1 MCRTDDRRTGTG
13 TIDRMPHPLI
23 SVIIPTHNV
32 ANEIEECLESVLRQS
47 LNDVEIIC
55 IDDASTD
62 GTLEILNGLAACHD
76 RMTVIP
82 LAHNSGAGIAR
93 NTGLE
98 HAGGQYVAFMD
109 GDDLYP
115 DESALERLHGKAI
128 EHGVDIC
135 GGSLL
140 TFHGITKRLHVPRQH
155 FTSEGLTHYRDYQH
169 EGGFYRYIFR
179 KDFLNRNG
187 LRFPAYRRH
196 QDSVFLVR
204 AMTTATTFYAMV
216 DHVYAYRKGHKH
228 VSWDLSRSRD
238 HFLGI
243 QEILTLATRH
253 DLAILYKSMVKNIG
267 VSLRHRLPHTKDAA
281 FFDGFDG
288 VFFACLDHLK
298 ADTAPTGI
306 SLGQRMRIRS
316 LELAWRTRYA
326 LRRSLVRLR
335 RQPADPLAPPVDGGH
350 AGLSTARRHEPRS

>member
-1 MCRTDDRRTGTG
+1 
-13 TIDRMPHPLI
+13 MPHPLI

-32 ANEIEECLESVLRQS
+32 ANEVEDCLKSVLCQT
-47 LNDVEIIC
+47 LTDLEVIC

-62 GTLEILNGLAACHD
+62 GTLKILNSLAACDD
-76 RMTVIP
+76 RMTILP
-82 LAHNSGAGIAR
+82 LAHNSGAGLAR
-93 NTGLE
+93 NIGLE
-98 HAGGQYVAFMD
+98 HASGQYIAFMD

-115 DESALERLHGKAI
+115 DKSALERLHGKAI

-140 TFHGITKRLHVPRQH
+140 TFDGTTTRPHVPLQH
-155 FTSEGLTHYRDYQH
+155 FTSEGLTHYRDYQY

-179 KDFLNRNG
+179 KEFLNRNG
-187 LRFPAYRRH
+187 LRFPDYRRH
-196 QDSVFLVR
+196 QDSVFLVT

-228 VSWDLSRSRD
+228 VSWDLPRSRD

-243 QEILTLATRH
+243 QAILSLATRH

-267 VSLRHRLPHTKDAA
+267 VSLHHRLPNTKDAA

-288 VFFACLDHLK
+288 VFFACLDQLK
-298 ADTAPTGI
+298 DRMPPTGI
-306 SLGQRMRIRS
+306 SLGDKLRIRS
-316 LELAWRTRYA
+316 VELAWRTRYT
-326 LRRSLVRLR
+326 LWRSLARLR
-335 RQPADPLAPPVDGGH
+335 RQPAGSLAPPVDGGH
-350 AGLSTARRHEPRS
+350 A